1 MVGNVHCMNHAKQT
15 CQTCSLDNTSNMYN
29 ISPKKNLERKYNLY
43 GICLP
48 RKTFFSMGGTS
59 QKQEAESYLNEEL
72 MDRDKQLVG
81 IDQEDIQPAD
91 SLVEDSHHHVK
102 GILVVDS
109 HQLVEG
115 ILVVDSPVEG
125 IPRVEGTDQED
136 IQKNHGHHEHHGHQ
150 EHHEPVAKRV
160 LCRTHRDAYHPNP
173 CHLPFSFLFFVLQKQ
188 GKQMSLLESTC
199 LAQLIKHSKFKKV
212 GHPIKGGIPSSSP
225 NWDIVTKCFVVKKNE
240 LIR

>member
-1 MVGNVHCMNHAKQT
+1 
-15 CQTCSLDNTSNMYN
+15 
-29 ISPKKNLERKYNLY
+29 
-43 GICLP
+43 
-48 RKTFFSMGGTS
+48 MGGTS

-102 GILVVDS
+102 SILVVDSHQLVEGILVVDS

-125 IPRVEGTDQED
+125 IPLVEGTDQED
-136 IQKNHGHHEHHGHQ
+136 IQKNHGHHGHQ

-160 LCRTHRDAYHPNP
+160 LCQTHRNAYHANP
-173 CHLPFSFLFFVLQKQ
+173 CHLPFSFLIFVLQKQ
-188 GKQMSLLESTC
+188 GKQMSLVESTC
-199 LAQLIKHSKFKKV
+199 QAQLIEHSKFKKAN
-212 GHPIKGGIPSSSP
+212 IQ
-225 NWDIVTKCFVVKKNE
+225 
-240 LIR
+240 